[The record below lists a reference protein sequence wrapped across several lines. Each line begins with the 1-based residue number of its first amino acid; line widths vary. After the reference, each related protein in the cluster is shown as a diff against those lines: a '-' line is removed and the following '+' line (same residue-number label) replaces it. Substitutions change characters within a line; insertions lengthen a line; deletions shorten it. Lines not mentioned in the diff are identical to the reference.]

1 MCTRYGESWCPLSM
15 PRGMWGAFLP
25 YGSPN
30 GAYNTIDI
38 NIDTYNTVDTNV
50 GCGALFPQAYRVW
63 SWYRVLT
70 LCAAF
75 SVRPWSLPSGNP
87 RSDGSSRYWPCQS
100 EKSGKQASYES
111 SVGDAGSE

>member
-1 MCTRYGESWCPLSM
+1 M
-15 PRGMWGAFLP
+15 PGMVNPGGMWGGLLP

-75 SVRPWSLPSGNP
+75 SVRPWSLPSRRAP
-87 RSDGSSRYWPCQS
+87 SDGSSRPWPRQS
-100 EKSGKQASYES
+100 EKSGTQASYRS
-111 SVGDAGSE
+111 PVRVAGSE